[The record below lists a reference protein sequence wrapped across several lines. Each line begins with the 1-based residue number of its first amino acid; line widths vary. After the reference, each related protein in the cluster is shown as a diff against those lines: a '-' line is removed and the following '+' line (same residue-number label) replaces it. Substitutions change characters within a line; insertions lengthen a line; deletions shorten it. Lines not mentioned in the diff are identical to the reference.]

1 MKKTILGLFLGMSV
15 MGMAA
20 TSGGVGLNED
30 VSSTLNISAEV
41 VAPLTITEKTPMNFG
56 IIVAGVEATT
66 TGEMEVKVA
75 KDALIKISYKKD
87 QTTISRAN
95 KKDNIKVQLS
105 AQHANA
111 TATLS
116 ESGSLTETITGKISG
131 GKLTKAGT
139 YSGSVS
145 VSVRYE

>member
-20 TSGGVGLNED
+20 TGVGLNED
-30 VSSTLNISAEV
+30 VSTDLHISAKV
-41 VAPLTITEKTPMNFG
+41 VVPLTITEAKTMDFG
-56 IIVAGVEATT
+56 TIVSTDTSSA
-66 TGEMEVKVA
+66 TGEMDINGA
-75 KDALIKISYKKD
+75 KGATIKISYLND
-87 QTTISRAN
+87 STFISRTD
-95 KKDNIKVQLS
+95 KGDNIKVQLS
-105 AQHANA
+105 SEHANA

-116 ESGSLTETITGKISG
+116 GNGYLKETINGTISG
-131 GKLTKAGT
+131 GAITQPGT

>member
-20 TSGGVGLNED
+20 TGVGLNED

-41 VAPLTITEKTPMNFG
+41 VATLTITEKTPMNFG

-66 TGEMEVKVA
+66 TGEMEVKGA
-75 KDALIKISYKKD
+75 KKALIKISYDKD
-87 QTTISRAN
+87 NTTISRAGET
-95 KKDNIKVQLS
+95 DNIKVQLS
-105 AQHANA
+105 SDHANA
-111 TATLS
+111 QTNLDQN
-116 ESGSLTETITGKISG
+116 GDLIETIKGTISG
-131 GKLTKAGT
+131 GAITQPGT

-145 VSVRYE
+145 ISVRYE

>member
-20 TSGGVGLNED
+20 TGVGLNED
-30 VSSTLNISAEV
+30 VSTDLHISAKV
-41 VAPLTITEKTPMNFG
+41 VVPLTITEAKIMDFG
-56 IIVAGVEATT
+56 TIVSTDTANA
-66 TGEMEVKVA
+66 TGEMDINGA
-75 KDALIKISYKKD
+75 KGALIKISYDKD
-87 QTTISRAN
+87 KTTISRAN

-105 AQHANA
+105 SVNPQTN
-111 TATLS
+111 LDQN
-116 ESGSLTETITGKISG
+116 GYLKETINGTISG
-131 GKLTKAGT
+131 GAITQPGT